1 MNALLNEGVNETLD
15 IIRECGT
22 VLSTIKC
29 RVEHK
34 FGVQLVGFSA

>member
-29 RVEHK
+29 TE
-34 FGVQLVGFSA
+34 